1 MAPLIV
7 LHCLLCCSA
16 FQMGD
21 NIHTYFICISY
32 ARVRAYRMVGMLKN
46 LTREKKCKKS
56 ERKHH
61 REEKPTFDPSG
72 HDFPCLLR
80 PLSTSE

>member
-1 MAPLIV
+1 M
-7 LHCLLCCSA
+7 
-16 FQMGD
+16 D
-21 NIHTYFICISY
+21 